1 MKYVVDKENFT
12 ITVDFDPRNPGKS
25 HKSLDAAIDSYTS
38 SPDWTTEELEAA
50 KKLSRELLCK
60 LFDES
65 VDVLFLRSGDD
76 VIAHI
81 QRPMGSCASVEIPG
95 VEPLYALKQNLV
107 KATPIGNDVFNATIG
122 KCVCLCRA
130 TETPVP
136 KFIKNKNK

>member
-1 MKYVVDKENFT
+1 MKYVVDKENYT

-38 SPDWTTEELEAA
+38 SPDWTIEELEAA

-60 LFDES
+60 LFDKN
-65 VDVLFLRSGDD
+65 VGVLFLRSGNE
-76 VIAHI
+76 VIVHL
-81 QRPMGSCASVEIPG
+81 QRPGVFCSVVEIPD
-95 VEPLYALKQNLV
+95 VASLYVLKQNSV